1 MKGMSKGIGPNRLG
15 SAAKMMKKAPMKMQK
30 TSDLSQMKAKSAMKM
45 GHAGKSMAKIM
56 KKSPMEIGM
65 DKKKMK

>member
-1 MKGMSKGIGPNRLG
+1 MKGMSKGVGPNRLG
-15 SAAKMMKKAPMKMQK
+15 TPKGVGKMMKKAPM
-30 TSDLSQMKAKSAMKM
+30 
-45 GHAGKSMAKIM
+45 KIM